1 MVFETTTRE
10 VGPPTPG
17 WPRPRPTTSGAAAP
31 GLDSPDTQPIN
42 FSVPMYSEEWMS
54 GPDFGFSLMAG
65 LVRPESRGAVTLT
78 GPGADDPVAID
89 LNVFDDERDL
99 DALVAS
105 VRKCREIGLQPALA
119 TEWGA
124 RELYPG
130 PGLESDEELRDYVR
144 RTAITYHHQV
154 GTCAM
159 GTGAEAVVDPAT
171 LRVHGVEGVRV
182 ADASVFP
189 RITSGTP
196 TPPRAWSG
204 SGRRTS
210 SLPNEA

>member
-1 MVFETTTRE
+1 
-10 VGPPTPG
+10 
-17 WPRPRPTTSGAAAP
+17 
-31 GLDSPDTQPIN
+31 
-42 FSVPMYSEEWMS
+42 MYSEEWMS
-54 GPDFGFSLMAG
+54 GPEFGFSLMAG
-65 LVRPESRGAVTLT
+65 LVRPESRGSVTLT

-99 DALVAS
+99 DVLVAS

-159 GTGAEAVVDPAT
+159 GVGPEAVVDPAT
-171 LRVHGVEGVRV
+171 LRVHGPRRTAGRRRIGLPPHHQRQHQRPRV
-182 ADASVFP
+182 PGRASGLL
-189 RITSGTP
+189 TSSWPNRPDFATGRQASCRSRRGTAVARRR
-196 TPPRAWSG
+196 TPP
-204 SGRRTS
+204 
-210 SLPNEA
+210 